1 MAINRRIL
9 KLSILGFFA
18 LGLTY
23 FAFNFFSV
31 WNGSRNTFEGD
42 AEAAVILGAAQYNGE
57 PSPVLA
63 SRLATGGDLWL
74 EERVGIVVVTGGG
87 AEGDI
92 TTEAK
97 TGFDFLSAGRWT
109 IPGDQLL
116 LEVEGT
122 STFQSLSSAAFVLGQ
137 RELDEIIVV
146 TDPFHG
152 KRSELVA
159 EELGLNAE
167 IVVTEN
173 GDASIRSLFRESLL
187 VSVGRIVSFRRL
199 DNQLNPPESS

>member
-9 KLSILGFFA
+9 KRVFLALFA
-18 LGLTY
+18 LGFAY
-23 FAFNFFSV
+23 VAFNFFSV
-31 WNGSRNTFEGD
+31 WNASRGNFAGE

-74 EERVGIVVVTGGG
+74 DDRVEIVVVTGGG
-87 AEGDI
+87 QEGDI

-116 LEVEGT
+116 LEVDGT
-122 STFQSLSSAAFVLGQ
+122 TTFESLSSAALILGN
-137 RELDEIIVV
+137 RDLGDIIVV

-152 KRSELVA
+152 KRSELIA

-173 GDASIRSLFRESLL
+173 GDASIGRLFRESLL
-187 VSVGRIVSFRRL
+187 VSAGRIVSFRRL
-199 DNQLNPPESS
+199 DDRLN

>member
-1 MAINRRIL
+1 MADRRRFFRR
-9 KLSILGFFA
+9 SILLVAA
-18 LGLTY
+18 LGFAYL
-23 FAFNFFSV
+23 AFNFFSV
-31 WNGSRNTFEGD
+31 WSGSRSEFAGD

-63 SRLATGGDLWL
+63 DRLATGGDLWL
-74 EERVGIVVVTGGG
+74 DDRVDVVVVTGGG
-87 AEGDI
+87 QEGDI

-116 LEVEGT
+116 LEVDGT
-122 STFQSLSSAAFVLGQ
+122 STFESLSSAALI
-137 RELDEIIVV
+137 LDNRQMENIIVV

-152 KRSELVA
+152 KRSELIA

-167 IVVTEN
+167 IVVTAD
-173 GDASIRSLFRESLL
+173 GDASIGRLFRESLL
-187 VSVGRIVSFRRL
+187 ISAGRIVSFRRI
-199 DNQLNPPESS
+199 DRFT

>member
-1 MAINRRIL
+1 MALSRRFFKRTTLIVL
-9 KLSILGFFA
+9 ALGFA
-18 LGLTY
+18 Y
-23 FAFNFFSV
+23 FAFNFLSV
-31 WNGSRNTFEGD
+31 WSAARSDFEGN

-63 SRLATGGDLWL
+63 SRLETGGDLWL

-87 AEGDI
+87 QEGDI

-116 LEVEGT
+116 LEVTGT
-122 STFQSLSSAAFVLGQ
+122 STFESISSAAFILEERGL
-137 RELDEIIVV
+137 ENIIVV

-152 KRSELVA
+152 KRSELIA
-159 EELGLNAE
+159 EEFGLNAE

-173 GDASIRSLFRESLL
+173 GDASIRRLVQESVL
-187 VSVGRIVSFRRL
+187 VSVGRILGFRRINNIL
-199 DNQLNPPESS
+199 GG

>member
-1 MAINRRIL
+1 MVEGKK
-9 KLSILGFFA
+9 KLGRVVFAFGVLGF
-18 LGLTY
+18 LYL
-23 FAFNFFSV
+23 AFNFFSV
-31 WNGSRNTFEGD
+31 WNASRSDFAGG

-63 SRLATGGDLWL
+63 SRLETGGDLWL
-74 EERVGIVVVTGGG
+74 DDRVNVVVVTGGG
-87 AEGDI
+87 QEGDI

-122 STFQSLSSAAFVLGQ
+122 STFESLSSAEWILSNRDMQDV
-137 RELDEIIVV
+137 IVV

-152 KRSELVA
+152 KRSELIA

-167 IVVTEN
+167 IVVTPD
-173 GDASIRSLFRESLL
+173 GDASFGRLVRESLL
-187 VSVGRIVSFRRL
+187 VSAGRIVSFRRL
-199 DNQLNPPESS
+199 NDYT

>member
-1 MAINRRIL
+1 MCIRDR
-9 KLSILGFFA
+9 
-18 LGLTY
+18 
-23 FAFNFFSV
+23 
-31 WNGSRNTFEGD
+31 
-42 AEAAVILGAAQYNGE
+42 YNGE

-63 SRLATGGDLWL
+63 SRLETGGDLWL
-74 EERVGIVVVTGGG
+74 DDRVNVVVVTGGG
-87 AEGDI
+87 QEGDI

-122 STFQSLSSAAFVLGQ
+122 STFESLSSAEWILSNRDMQDV
-137 RELDEIIVV
+137 IVV

-152 KRSELVA
+152 KRSELIA

-167 IVVTEN
+167 IVVTPD
-173 GDASIRSLFRESLL
+173 GDASFGRLVRESLL
-187 VSVGRIVSFRRL
+187 VSAGRIVSFRRL
-199 DNQLNPPESS
+199 NDYT